1 MTIAFSSN
9 SGLKYQNEAFW
20 VPNVIRFVFHD
31 TLQLDKFEGADFQYG
46 NSFFKFQ
53 SHMTQMREFW

>member
-1 MTIAFSSN
+1 MTTAFSSN
-9 SGLKYQNEAFW
+9 SGLKYENEAFW
-20 VPNVIRFVFHD
+20 VPNVIHFIFHD
-31 TLQLDKFEGADFQYG
+31 TFQLDKFEGADFKYG